1 MKKIFFAIICVFVV
15 SMTFAGCGNQNNLTC
30 VSEDIQGEKPVP
42 STIENTFGVPVVMK
56 VGRTTCIP
64 CRQMSKLLGEM
75 EPKLEGKAKI
85 EIVDIDEDPDAVKR
99 FNVTGIPVTIF
110 FDVNGTEVYRQIGVL
125 EEMEINEWLVVAGMK
140 Q

>member
-1 MKKIFFAIICVFVV
+1 
-15 SMTFAGCGNQNNLTC
+15 
-30 VSEDIQGEKPVP
+30 
-42 STIENTFGVPVVMK
+42 MK